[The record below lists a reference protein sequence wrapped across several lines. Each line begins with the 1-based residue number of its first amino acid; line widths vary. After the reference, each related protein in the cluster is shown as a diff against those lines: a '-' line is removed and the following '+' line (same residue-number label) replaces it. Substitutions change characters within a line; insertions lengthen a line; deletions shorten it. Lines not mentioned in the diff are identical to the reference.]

1 MKIEKLVGQKI
12 EKHLELGEESPK
24 NDVKVINTLV
34 ENIPTA
40 IPVGPHILRTSGQ
53 TTNGIYHLKPDN
65 DNDNKDN
72 DFQYARENLYDIIE
86 KGRDAMD
93 ELLEIA
99 KAEES
104 PRAFEVFGQ
113 LLKNMTDTQEKLM
126 ELHRKKQ
133 IIENDG
139 ERQEVTKAQNV
150 TNALFVGSTSEL
162 LKLVK
167 RETKQNA

>member
-1 MKIEKLVGQKI
+1 MKNVDKVVENRI
-12 EKHLELGEESPK
+12 EKHLELGEDIPK
-24 NDVKVINTLV
+24 NDVKVINATV
-34 ENIPTA
+34 ENVPTV
-40 IPVGPHILRTSGQ
+40 IDS
-53 TTNGIYHLKPDN
+53 NG
-65 DNDNKDN
+65 NKDN

-86 KGRDAMD
+86 KGRDAME

-133 IIENDG
+133 IIENNG

-150 TNALFVGSTSEL
+150 TNALFVGSTAEL

-167 RETKQNA
+167 KEIK

>member
-1 MKIEKLVGQKI
+1 MKNVDKVVENRI
-12 EKHLELGEESPK
+12 EKHL
-24 NDVKVINTLV
+24 DLV
-34 ENIPTA
+34 EHNKTYYTEA
-40 IPVGPHILRTSGQ
+40 EILPAVVTTTSEEE
-53 TTNGIYHLKPDN
+53 
-65 DNDNKDN
+65 KDT
-72 DFQYARENLYDIIE
+72 DFRYARENMYHIIE
-86 KGRDAMD
+86 RGRDAMD

-126 ELHRKKQ
+126 ELHQKKQ
-133 IIENDG
+133 KLENDG

-150 TNALFVGSTSEL
+150 TNALFVGSTAEL

-167 RETKQNA
+167 KETKQND

>member
-1 MKIEKLVGQKI
+1 MKDIDKVVENRI
-12 EKHLELGEESPK
+12 EKHL
-24 NDVKVINTLV
+24 DLV
-34 ENIPTA
+34 EHNNSYYTEA
-40 IPVGPHILRTSGQ
+40 EILPAVVTTTSEEE
-53 TTNGIYHLKPDN
+53 
-65 DNDNKDN
+65 KDT
-72 DFQYARENLYDIIE
+72 DFRYARENMYHIIE
-86 KGRDAMD
+86 RGRDAMD

-150 TNALFVGSTSEL
+150 TNALFVGSTAEL

-167 RETKQNA
+167 KETKDIKEK

>member
-1 MKIEKLVGQKI
+1 MKDIEKVVENRI
-12 EKHLELGEESPK
+12 EKHLDLVEHNKTYYTEAEVLNPPKVLPATISGEE
-24 NDVKVINTLV
+24 
-34 ENIPTA
+34 
-40 IPVGPHILRTSGQ
+40 
-53 TTNGIYHLKPDN
+53 
-65 DNDNKDN
+65 KDT
-72 DFQYARENLYDIIE
+72 DFRYARENMYHIIE
-86 KGRDAMD
+86 RGRDAMD

-150 TNALFVGSTSEL
+150 TNALFVGSTADL

-167 RETKQNA
+167 RETKQND

>member
-1 MKIEKLVGQKI
+1 MKDTEKVVENRI
-12 EKHLELGEESPK
+12 EKHLDLVEHNKEHYIEAEVLKTSEVLPAAIDGEE
-24 NDVKVINTLV
+24 
-34 ENIPTA
+34 
-40 IPVGPHILRTSGQ
+40 
-53 TTNGIYHLKPDN
+53 
-65 DNDNKDN
+65 KDT
-72 DFQYARENLYDIIE
+72 DFRYARENMYHIIE
-86 KGRDAMD
+86 RGRDAMD

-150 TNALFVGSTSEL
+150 TNALFVGSTAEL

-167 RETKQNA
+167 KETKDTKEK

>member
-1 MKIEKLVGQKI
+1 MKTEKLVEQRI
-12 EKHLELGEESPK
+12 EKHLDLVEHNKEHYIEPEVLSVTINGEEK
-24 NDVKVINTLV
+24 ET
-34 ENIPTA
+34 
-40 IPVGPHILRTSGQ
+40 
-53 TTNGIYHLKPDN
+53 
-65 DNDNKDN
+65 
-72 DFQYARENLYDIIE
+72 DFRYARENMYHIIE
-86 KGRDAMD
+86 RGRDAME

-126 ELHRKKQ
+126 ELHQKKQ
-133 IIENDG
+133 KLENDG

-150 TNALFVGSTSEL
+150 TNALFVGSTAEL

-167 RETKQNA
+167 KETKDLKGK

>member
-1 MKIEKLVGQKI
+1 MKTEKLVEQRI
-12 EKHLELGEESPK
+12 EKHLDLVEHNKKYNTEVETTVLPATIDGEE
-24 NDVKVINTLV
+24 
-34 ENIPTA
+34 
-40 IPVGPHILRTSGQ
+40 
-53 TTNGIYHLKPDN
+53 
-65 DNDNKDN
+65 KDT
-72 DFQYARENLYDIIE
+72 DFRYARENMYHIIE
-86 KGRDAMD
+86 RGRDAME

-126 ELHRKKQ
+126 ELHQKKQ
-133 IIENDG
+133 KWENDG

-150 TNALFVGSTSEL
+150 TNALFVGSTAEL

-167 RETKQNA
+167 KETKQND

>member
-1 MKIEKLVGQKI
+1 MKTEKLVEQRI
-12 EKHLELGEESPK
+12 EKHLDLVEHNKEHYIETEVLPVTINGEE
-24 NDVKVINTLV
+24 
-34 ENIPTA
+34 
-40 IPVGPHILRTSGQ
+40 
-53 TTNGIYHLKPDN
+53 
-65 DNDNKDN
+65 KDT
-72 DFQYARENLYDIIE
+72 DFRYARENMYHIIE
-86 KGRDAMD
+86 RGRDAMD

-150 TNALFVGSTSEL
+150 TNALFVGSTADL

>member
-1 MKIEKLVGQKI
+1 MKDIDKVVENRI
-12 EKHLELGEESPK
+12 EKHL
-24 NDVKVINTLV
+24 DLV
-34 ENIPTA
+34 EHNKSYYTEA
-40 IPVGPHILRTSGQ
+40 EILPAVVTTTSEEE
-53 TTNGIYHLKPDN
+53 
-65 DNDNKDN
+65 KDT
-72 DFQYARENLYDIIE
+72 DFRYARENMYHIIE
-86 KGRDAMD
+86 RGRDAMD

-150 TNALFVGSTSEL
+150 TNALFVGSTAEL

-167 RETKQNA
+167 KETKDIKEK

>member
-1 MKIEKLVGQKI
+1 MKVEKLVEQRI
-12 EKHLELGEESPK
+12 EKHLELGEDIPK
-24 NDVKVINTLV
+24 HDVKVINPTV
-34 ENIPTA
+34 ENVPTV
-40 IPVGPHILRTSGQ
+40 IDS
-53 TTNGIYHLKPDN
+53 NE
-65 DNDNKDN
+65 NKDN

-86 KGRDAMD
+86 KGRDAME

-113 LLKNMTDTQEKLM
+113 LLKNMTDTQSTLM
-126 ELHRKKQ
+126 ELHQKKQ
-133 IIENDG
+133 KLENDG
-139 ERQEVTKAQNV
+139 DRQEVSKAQNV
-150 TNALFVGSTSEL
+150 TNALFVGSTADL

>member
-1 MKIEKLVGQKI
+1 MKTEKLVEHRI
-12 EKHLELGEESPK
+12 EKHLELGEELPK
-24 NDVKVINTLV
+24 NDVKIINATV
-34 ENIPTA
+34 ENIPTV
-40 IPVGPHILRTSGQ
+40 I
-53 TTNGIYHLKPDN
+53 N
-65 DNDNKDN
+65 DNGNKDN

-86 KGRDAMD
+86 KGRDAME

-113 LLKNMTDTQEKLM
+113 LLKNMTDTQSTLM
-126 ELHRKKQ
+126 ELHQKKQ
-133 IIENDG
+133 KLENDG
-139 ERQEVTKAQNV
+139 ERQEVNKAQNV
-150 TNALFVGSTSEL
+150 TNALFVGSTADL

>member
-1 MKIEKLVGQKI
+1 MKTEQLVEQRI
-12 EKHLELGEESPK
+12 EKHLELGEDSPK
-24 NDVKVINTLV
+24 SDIKVINAV
-34 ENIPTA
+34 ENVPTV
-40 IPVGPHILRTSGQ
+40 IDS
-53 TTNGIYHLKPDN
+53 NE
-65 DNDNKDN
+65 NKDN

-86 KGRDAMD
+86 KGRDAME

-113 LLKNMTDTQEKLM
+113 LLKNMTDTQQTLM
-126 ELHRKKQ
+126 ELHQKKQ
-133 IIENDG
+133 KLENDG
-139 ERQEVTKAQNV
+139 DRQEVSRAQNV
-150 TNALFVGSTSEL
+150 TNALFVGSTADL

>member
-1 MKIEKLVGQKI
+1 MKTEKLVEQRI
-12 EKHLELGEESPK
+12 EKHLELGENISK
-24 NDVKVINTLV
+24 NDVKVINATV
-34 ENIPTA
+34 ENVPTV
-40 IPVGPHILRTSGQ
+40 IDS
-53 TTNGIYHLKPDN
+53 NG
-65 DNDNKDN
+65 NKDN

-86 KGRDAMD
+86 KGRDAME

-113 LLKNMTDTQEKLM
+113 LLKNMTDTQSTLM
-126 ELHRKKQ
+126 ELHQKKQ
-133 IIENDG
+133 KLENDG
-139 ERQEVTKAQNV
+139 DRQEVTRAQNV
-150 TNALFVGSTSEL
+150 TNALFVGSTADL

>member
-1 MKIEKLVGQKI
+1 MKNVDKVVENRI
-12 EKHLELGEESPK
+12 EKHLELVEHNKEYYTEAEVLNTSEVLPARIDGEE
-24 NDVKVINTLV
+24 
-34 ENIPTA
+34 
-40 IPVGPHILRTSGQ
+40 
-53 TTNGIYHLKPDN
+53 
-65 DNDNKDN
+65 KDT
-72 DFQYARENLYDIIE
+72 DFRYARENMYHIIE
-86 KGRDAMD
+86 RGRDAMD

-150 TNALFVGSTSEL
+150 TNALFVGSTAEL

-167 RETKQNA
+167 KETKIKKE

>member
-1 MKIEKLVGQKI
+1 MKNVDKVVENRI
-12 EKHLELGEESPK
+12 EKHLDLVEHNKTYYTEAEVLNTSEVLPATIVDGEE
-24 NDVKVINTLV
+24 
-34 ENIPTA
+34 
-40 IPVGPHILRTSGQ
+40 
-53 TTNGIYHLKPDN
+53 
-65 DNDNKDN
+65 KDT
-72 DFQYARENLYDIIE
+72 DFRYARENLYHIIE
-86 KGRDAMD
+86 RGRDAMD

-150 TNALFVGSTSEL
+150 TNALFVGSTAEL

-167 RETKQNA
+167 KETKIKKE

>member
-1 MKIEKLVGQKI
+1 MKNVDKVVVNRI
-12 EKHLELGEESPK
+12 EKHL
-24 NDVKVINTLV
+24 DLV
-34 ENIPTA
+34 EHNKTYYTEA
-40 IPVGPHILRTSGQ
+40 EVLNTSVVLPAV
-53 TTNGIYHLKPDN
+53 TTTSEEE
-65 DNDNKDN
+65 KDT
-72 DFQYARENLYDIIE
+72 DFRYARENMYHIIE
-86 KGRDAMD
+86 RGRDAMD

-150 TNALFVGSTSEL
+150 TNALFVGSTAEL

-167 RETKQNA
+167 KEIK

>member
-1 MKIEKLVGQKI
+1 MKVEKLVEQRI

-24 NDVKVINTLV
+24 NDVKVINATV
-34 ENIPTA
+34 ENVPTV
-40 IPVGPHILRTSGQ
+40 IDS
-53 TTNGIYHLKPDN
+53 NE
-65 DNDNKDN
+65 NKDN

-86 KGRDAMD
+86 KGRDAME

-113 LLKNMTDTQEKLM
+113 LLKNMTDTQQTLM
-126 ELHRKKQ
+126 ELHQKKQ
-133 IIENDG
+133 KLENDG
-139 ERQEVTKAQNV
+139 DRQEVSRAQNV
-150 TNALFVGSTSEL
+150 TNALFVGSTADL

>member
-1 MKIEKLVGQKI
+1 MKNIDKVVENRI
-12 EKHLELGEESPK
+12 EKHL
-24 NDVKVINTLV
+24 DLV
-34 ENIPTA
+34 EHNKSYYTEA
-40 IPVGPHILRTSGQ
+40 EILPAVVSTTSEEE
-53 TTNGIYHLKPDN
+53 
-65 DNDNKDN
+65 KDT
-72 DFQYARENLYDIIE
+72 DFRYARENMYHIIE
-86 KGRDAMD
+86 RGRDAMD

-150 TNALFVGSTSEL
+150 TNALFVGSTAEL

-167 RETKQNA
+167 KEIK

>member
-1 MKIEKLVGQKI
+1 MKNVDKVVENRI
-12 EKHLELGEESPK
+12 EKHLELVEHNKEYYTEAEVLNTSVVLPATIDGEE
-24 NDVKVINTLV
+24 
-34 ENIPTA
+34 
-40 IPVGPHILRTSGQ
+40 
-53 TTNGIYHLKPDN
+53 
-65 DNDNKDN
+65 KDK
-72 DFQYARENLYDIIE
+72 DFRYARENMYHIIE
-86 KGRDAMD
+86 RGRDAMD

-150 TNALFVGSTSEL
+150 TNALFVGSTADL

>member
-1 MKIEKLVGQKI
+1 MKNIDKVVENRI
-12 EKHLELGEESPK
+12 EKHLELAEHNKTYYTEAEVLNPPKVLPATIDGEE
-24 NDVKVINTLV
+24 
-34 ENIPTA
+34 
-40 IPVGPHILRTSGQ
+40 
-53 TTNGIYHLKPDN
+53 
-65 DNDNKDN
+65 KDT
-72 DFQYARENLYDIIE
+72 DFRYARENMYHIIE
-86 KGRDAMD
+86 RGRDAMD

-150 TNALFVGSTSEL
+150 TNALFVGSTADL

-167 RETKQNA
+167 RETKQND